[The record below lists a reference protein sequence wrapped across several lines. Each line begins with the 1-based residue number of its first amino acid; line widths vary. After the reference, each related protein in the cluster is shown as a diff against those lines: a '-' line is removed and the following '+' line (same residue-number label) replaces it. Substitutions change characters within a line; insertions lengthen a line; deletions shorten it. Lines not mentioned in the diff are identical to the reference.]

1 MIRKNYKTI
10 IAHILSLCVIFSMF
24 VFADVSIKAEDT
36 GISVWD
42 GQTSTEIKKGSGT
55 KEDPYLVETGANL
68 YYLVQKA
75 TSGYFKITDD
85 IYLNDVSG
93 EEWENNLANKWALT
107 WSSFKGTLDGDGHII
122 YGLYNDAAA
131 DRMGLFPALQA
142 GATVKNLKI
151 SKSKLNNTSAN
162 KYAGAVCGMTYG
174 YATFKNCAVDETVS
188 VNAGYAGSIVG
199 AVSLNGEMKFEGCY
213 SAATVGGTTAAG
225 FVANAWNGGSNKKI
239 AIENSI
245 CINSFFIKKNGGILT
260 EINNSYS
267 TNNNESDRPAD
278 VGGNY
283 GKVAADGMKGE
294 NAVVNMPALQWETT
308 FVKTDSYPELR
319 IFKSNEP
326 LYWYGNPAAKLVNG
340 SGSRNDPYIIST
352 PSELAY
358 LAKLIVE
365 GGGNNTVGKYYE
377 LANDITINN
386 TTAEN
391 WTESARKWY
400 SSVKVN
406 GNNYCFNGFLNG
418 KGYTISGLY
427 SDDSTSGAYAGLFVG
442 ISSGA
447 TVARL
452 NISNSVMSAQF
463 VGSIAGREFN
473 TADKVIKIANVYI
486 DDKVSLKAAGAVGG
500 IIGRGDGGISFI
512 NCGFSGLATGAGDDK
527 THGIAGDIWSVGT
540 KYEIKNTFSNCK
552 PYRLLTG
559 LKIEL
564 SNVYSSSAQTGV
576 TQVTD
581 EFFGGIDASTKMS
594 GLDFVNTW
602 QANENGY
609 PTLSASHNG
618 DVDLDGE
625 CNAADCVE
633 LRKELLG
640 VSEATMP
647 DVNDD
652 GKIDIRDLVAEKK
665 LQISD
670 FQNQ

>member
-1 MIRKNYKTI
+1 MIRNNYKTI

-24 VFADVSIKAEDT
+24 VFADVSTKAEGT

-42 GQTSTEIKKGSGT
+42 EGTSTEINKGRGT
-55 KEDPYLVETGANL
+55 KEDPYLVETGEHL
-68 YYLVQKA
+68 YYVVQNA
-75 TSGYFKITDD
+75 TSGYFKITND
-85 IYLNDVSG
+85 IYLNNVSG
-93 EEWENNLANKWALT
+93 DDWGNNLNNKWALT
-107 WSSFKGTLDGDGHII
+107 SSYFRGTLDGDGHTI
-122 YGLYNDAAA
+122 YGLYNNADAGK
-131 DRMGLFPALQA
+131 MGLFPELQA

-151 SKSKLNNTSAN
+151 SRSKLNNTSE
-162 KYAGAVCGMTYG
+162 KGYAGAVCGRVHG
-174 YATFKNCAVDETVS
+174 YATFENCAVDETVS
-188 VNAGYAGSIVG
+188 VNATTYAGGIVG
-199 AVSLNGEMKFEGCY
+199 AVSLTGEMKFEGCY
-213 SAATVGGTTAAG
+213 SVATVDGTYAAG
-225 FVANAWNGGSNKKI
+225 FVANAWKDTSREKI
-239 AIENSI
+239 VINNSI

-267 TNNNESDRPAD
+267 TNNNESEKSQD
-278 VGGNY
+278 VVGNY
-283 GKVAADGMKGE
+283 GTVAANNMKGE
-294 NAVVNMPALQWETT
+294 NAVVNMPALQWEIT

-358 LAKLIVE
+358 LAKLIVD
-365 GGGNNTVGKYYE
+365 GGGNNTYGKYYE

-391 WTESARKWY
+391 WTQSAREWY
-400 SSVKVN
+400 SKVN
-406 GNNYCFNGFLNG
+406 VNGTNYCFNGFLNG
-418 KGYTISGLY
+418 KGHTISGLY
-427 SDDSTSGAYAGLFVG
+427 ANTTASTSYAGLFVG
-442 ISSGA
+442 IAKGA

-473 TADKVIKIANVYI
+473 TADKVIKIANVYV
-486 DDKVSLKAAGAVGG
+486 DDNVKLSATGAVGG

-512 NCGFSGLATGAGDDK
+512 NCGFAGTLEGTASNK
-527 THGIAGDIWSVGT
+527 NGFGGDIWST
-540 KYEIKNTFSNCK
+540 NYSIINSYSKYNSYKSDKRPNT
-552 PYRLLTG
+552 
-559 LKIEL
+559 L
-564 SNVYSSSAQTGV
+564 SNVYSLSKQDGV
-576 TQVTD
+576 IQVEY
-581 EFFGGIDASTKMS
+581 EFFGGIGASTKMTA
-594 GLDFVNTW
+594 LDFVNTW
-602 QANENGY
+602 QANENDY
-609 PTLSASHNG
+609 PTLLASHNG
-618 DVDLDGE
+618 DVDLDGS
-625 CNAADCVE
+625 CNDTDISKI
-633 LRKELLG
+633 RKELLG